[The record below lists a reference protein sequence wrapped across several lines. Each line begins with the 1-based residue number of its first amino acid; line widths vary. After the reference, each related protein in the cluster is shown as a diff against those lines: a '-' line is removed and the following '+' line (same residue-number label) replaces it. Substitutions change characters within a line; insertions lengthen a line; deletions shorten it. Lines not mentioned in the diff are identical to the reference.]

1 MIQILL
7 SRLLGERK
15 MKMSELSRQT
25 GIAKNSL
32 SDLYHEK
39 VKGVQFETLDK
50 ICHALNCSI
59 ADLLEYVPD
68 KQE

>member
-1 MIQILL
+1 
-7 SRLLGERK
+7 

-32 SDLYHEK
+32 SDLYREK

-50 ICHALNCSI
+50 ICKALNCSLS
-59 ADLLEYVPD
+59 DLLEYVPD
-68 KQE
+68 GEE

>member
-1 MIQILL
+1 
-7 SRLLGERK
+7 

>member
-1 MIQILL
+1 
-7 SRLLGERK
+7 
-15 MKMSELSRQT
+15 MKMSDLSRRT

-50 ICHALNCSI
+50 ICKALNCSI
-59 ADLLEYVPD
+59 SDVLEYVPD
-68 KQE
+68 GGE

>member
-1 MIQILL
+1 
-7 SRLLGERK
+7 

-25 GIAKNSL
+25 EIAKKSL

-50 ICHALNCSI
+50 ICKTLNCNIS
-59 ADLLEYVPD
+59 DVLEYVAD
-68 KQE
+68 E